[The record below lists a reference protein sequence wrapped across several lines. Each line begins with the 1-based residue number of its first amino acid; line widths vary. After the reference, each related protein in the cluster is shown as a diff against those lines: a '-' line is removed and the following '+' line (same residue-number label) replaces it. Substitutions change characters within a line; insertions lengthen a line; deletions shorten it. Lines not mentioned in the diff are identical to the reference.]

1 MSSCPYLL
9 LLNPLTEDIS
19 TTLKMVSKIIITLFI
34 HFLSTDVYSQE
45 KNDSISLNYDSL
57 KWETLLQSVTIKGQ
71 RQLIKT
77 DIDRIGYDV
86 QADETSKTDNLLE
99 MLRKVPMVSLDEQDN
114 IRIKGNSNY
123 KIYKNG
129 HPDPSWSKNA
139 KEIFRSMP
147 ASMVKRIEVITDPGA
162 REDAEGV
169 NAILNIVMIE
179 GKGVN
184 GITGI
189 LSTTYTDKGQFNG
202 NGYLTSQIGKTI
214 ISVDYGY
221 NKMSKKSTSSHKR
234 SERQFKDTGNY
245 LFGNSDSSN
254 PGYLHYADID
264 ASYEV
269 DSLNLLTATF
279 GGYFYNLDV
288 IGNGSTMLSD
298 NSGSLLYSY
307 DNYYHLPDYNHH
319 SWNGRIDFEHKTH
332 RNGERLTISY
342 MLSLTRERHK
352 QENIYS
358 NPINVPFQYNSTI
371 NNQQERFT
379 ENTFQVD
386 WFRPLSKNQKIDMGM
401 KYINRINSS
410 HQMQTYEFGG
420 NQEEGDD
427 RKLKHTTQVYATYVD
442 YMYIHDKWSARA
454 GLRYEHT
461 FMNAHFPD
469 KKAKDFSHHLN
480 DWVPQASIKYQISD
494 GQSIKL
500 NYSSSISR
508 PGIEYLN
515 PGSVVTPFIIEVGNP
530 SLTSSLEHNILVMY
544 MFVGNRLTLQLTPAY
559 NFSNNGIGI
568 INTASDNIKHST
580 YENSLQ
586 LRRWRLDGYI
596 QWKPFDM
603 TTLVANINT
612 MYTTSL
618 NPSLCLKQKG
628 LSTFYYI
635 SATQN
640 LPWKLTLTASAYGQ
654 WGHSPNNVYGYSRS
668 YNRYGIAIQK
678 SFLDEDRLAIRLRVS
693 NLFSKWNRN
702 ESLDCRG
709 DYTGRV
715 INDQVGRM
723 FVLSASFRFGKL
735 KAKVKK
741 TESTI
746 DNNDIVGGIS
756 KSK

>member
-1 MSSCPYLL
+1 M
-9 LLNPLTEDIS
+9 
-19 TTLKMVSKIIITLFI
+19 KIIVTLFI
-34 HFLSTDVYSQE
+34 LILSTDVYSQE
-45 KNDSISLNYDSL
+45 KNDSISLDNDSL

-99 MLRKVPMVSLDEQDN
+99 MLRKVPMVSLDDQDN
-114 IRIKGNSNY
+114 IRVKGNSNY

-139 KEIFRSMP
+139 KDIFRSMP

-169 NAILNIVMIE
+169 DAILNIVMME
-179 GKGVN
+179 GNGIN
-184 GITGI
+184 GITGSI
-189 LSTTYTDKGQFNG
+189 SSTYTDKGQFNA
-202 NGYLTSQIGKTI
+202 NGILTSQIGKTI

-221 NKMSKKSTSSHKR
+221 NHMSKKTTSSYKS
-234 SERQFKDTGNY
+234 SERQFKDTGNI
-245 LFGNSDSSN
+245 LTGSSNGSN

-264 ASYEV
+264 ASYEI
-269 DSLNLLTATF
+269 DSLNLLTASF

-288 IGNGSTMLSD
+288 IGFGTTKLQD
-298 NSGSLLYSY
+298 YSGSMLYSY

-319 SWNGRIDFEHKTH
+319 SWNGRADFEHKTH
-332 RNGERLTISY
+332 RKGERITISY

-352 QENIYS
+352 QENKYG
-358 NPINVPFQYNSTI
+358 NLINGPFTYNATT

-386 WFRPLSKNQKIDMGM
+386 WLRPLSDSHKIEMGM
-401 KYINRINSS
+401 KYIDRINSS
-410 HQMQTYEFGG
+410 HQSQTYEFED
-420 NQEEGDD
+420 NLEEGDD
-427 RKLKHTTQVYATYVD
+427 RKLKHTTQVYATYAD
-442 YMYIHDKWSARA
+442 YMFIHDKWSLRA

-461 FMNAHFPD
+461 YMKAHFPD
-469 KKAKDFSHHLN
+469 KKANDFSYHLN
-480 DWVPQASIKYQISD
+480 DLVPQASIKYQIND

-500 NYSSSISR
+500 SYSTSISR

-515 PGSVVTPFIIEVGNP
+515 PGRAVTPYIIEVGNP
-530 SLTSSLEHNILVMY
+530 SLTSSLDHHILLMY
-544 MFVGNRLTLQLTPAY
+544 MYVGNHLTIQLAPSY
-559 NFSNNGIGI
+559 KFSNNGIGI
-568 INTASDNIKHST
+568 INTASDDIRHTT

-586 LRRWRLDGYI
+586 LRDWQLEGYM
-596 QWKPFDM
+596 QWKPFDK
-603 TTLVANINT
+603 TTLVANIN
-612 MYTTSL
+612 MMHTTSR
-618 NPSLCLKQKG
+618 NPSLDMEQKG

-635 SATQN
+635 SVTQN
-640 LPWKLTLTASAYGQ
+640 LPWKLTLTTSAYGQ

-668 YNRYGIAIQK
+668 YNRYGFALQK
-678 SFLDEDRLAIRLRVS
+678 SFLEEDRFTIRLRAS
-693 NLFSKWNRN
+693 NPFSKRIKS
-702 ESLDCRG
+702 ESVDCRG

-715 INDQVGRM
+715 INDQIGRM
-723 FVLSASFRFGKL
+723 FVLSASLRFGKL